1 MTKQIQS
8 IIVRNMKRL
17 NRLAATVATVAM
29 VLVAQAAPNQGDW
42 TQFRG
47 TTGQGL
53 SAAKNLPIEWS
64 AAKNVAWKQAIP
76 GLGWSS
82 PVVRR
87 GRIFLTTAETDGEG
101 GPSLRALCLD
111 AATGRVLWNTEVFK
125 STETQAKP
133 MNGKNS
139 HASPTPV
146 LEDSRLYVHFGHNGT
161 ACLDLDGKIVWRM
174 NSLRYPPTHGNG
186 GSPILV
192 GDKLVY
198 CADAASDPSIVALD
212 KATGKVRWKVK
223 RETQAKNKFS
233 FSTPLLITVKG
244 QPQIISPGSGVVSAL
259 DPKDG
264 HEIWRVCY
272 GNGYSVVPRPV
283 FGQGL
288 VFISTGFNR
297 ADILAIRPDGRG
309 DVTDTHVAWRTTKGA
324 PLTPSMLLVGKELYA
339 VSDDGLASCFDA
351 KTGKVNW
358 QERLGGKYSA
368 SPLAAGGR
376 IYLQN
381 ESGTGTVL
389 KPGKTFTTLAT
400 NSLEERSL
408 ASYAVVDGALFIRTA
423 ENLYRIA
430 TAPSQ

>member
-244 QPQIISPGSGVVSAL
+244 QP
-259 DPKDG
+259 
-264 HEIWRVCY
+264 
-272 GNGYSVVPRPV
+272 
-283 FGQGL
+283 
-288 VFISTGFNR
+288 
-297 ADILAIRPDGRG
+297 
-309 DVTDTHVAWRTTKGA
+309 
-324 PLTPSMLLVGKELYA
+324 
-339 VSDDGLASCFDA
+339 
-351 KTGKVNW
+351 
-358 QERLGGKYSA
+358 
-368 SPLAAGGR
+368 
-376 IYLQN
+376 
-381 ESGTGTVL
+381 
-389 KPGKTFTTLAT
+389 
-400 NSLEERSL
+400 
-408 ASYAVVDGALFIRTA
+408 
-423 ENLYRIA
+423 
-430 TAPSQ
+430 